1 MKRRSFL
8 APAPTPRSLPA
19 TTSRPVPRRITPE
32 DAAKI
37 VSQDIDLTGDILSSI
52 AQAVIAAGLV
62 GTITVASGSSRLLNG
77 IGAAASLVAM
87 TPIVNVLRKKRA
99 WEVLSLIERANNQD
113 TQAAIFAALA
123 ERAIQYQEKGITVMQ
138 SAIDIDADDEM
149 YALPPSSAQEFAP
162 CAPQFATAPAYDE
175 YELDDDYDEPAP
187 APMVQPMAQPPI
199 APQFQPPA
207 SQPTNWLKEAVERR
221 DEKGRPFFPHYNLAG
236 TTGDGKTTTADFI
249 ARTFMAAHGS
259 KPYLINPKHKP
270 LEPEWSIEPE
280 CEDIEDVLPHL
291 SRCLADMNERRSI
304 KNPEGRLIIIDEIDW
319 IINTYGNEAKKAVQS
334 LFKVGRSVGINL
346 LLVGQSPLATDT
358 GFSGADFRN
367 FFRMV
372 LSSEAIPFLSNSQFP
387 YPEMKEVLKGKAAE
401 IQASTRYWGLILPK
415 GERPSIKAMPHLET
429 PSGITYFTRSQST
442 DRPVAQP
449 HQPIAP
455 AQPTPPRSPKQPM
468 LQLMPQG
475 GIMDDRPTTSELE
488 PLPTV
493 ASHAYQFEGMQPVVM
508 KEPPIL
514 RLLNERDNVR
524 AIVRALIDWGG
535 TAEARKVQQQRQC
548 VALRTPAGIPY
559 NAETI
564 ARYMAFLAENYSE
577 YFAFDGKTLTTKND
591 EVLTWQLRK

>member
-1 MKRRSFL
+1 VDDPIDVGEEVLKAIGKALASF
-8 APAPTPRSLPA
+8 AVAGTFYC
-19 TTSRPVPRRITPE
+19 
-32 DAAKI
+32 AAGSDR
-37 VSQDIDLTGDILSSI
+37 VLNGASAILS
-52 AQAVIAAGLV
+52 AG
-62 GTITVASGSSRLLNG
+62 A
-77 IGAAASLVAM
+77 IGVVV
-87 TPIVNVLRKKRA
+87 TELRKAKQWPLLQKIEAATNSDVQQAIVAR
-99 WEVLSLIERANNQD
+99 LIERAQR
-113 TQAAIFAALA
+113 LA
-123 ERAIQYQEKGITVMQ
+123 EEGVTVSPILQE
-138 SAIDIDADDEM
+138 SDPF
-149 YALPPSSAQEFAP
+149 ALPPSSTQEF
-162 CAPQFATAPAYDE
+162 APQFATAPAYDE
-175 YELDDDYDEPAP
+175 YELGDDDYDEPAP
-187 APMVQPMAQPPI
+187 MMQAPMMQAQAPMVQPMAQPPI

-442 DRPVAQP
+442 DLPVTPP
-449 HQPIAP
+449 HQPIAS
-455 AQPTPPRSPKQPM
+455 AQPTPPRSSQQPM

-475 GIMDDRPTTSELE
+475 GIMDDRPTTTSLM
-488 PLPTV
+488 LPEVT
-493 ASHAYQFEGMQPVVM
+493 HYQQSIDGATLTLTDPALLDLLTSGRSPYLPV
-508 KEPPIL
+508 
-514 RLLNERDNVR
+514 
-524 AIVRALIDWGG
+524 IVRQAQKGTSQAAEGTTTVREIQSKAPHNKALQSPNG
-535 TAEARKVQQQRQC
+535 TPFTADIIRRA
-548 VALRTPAGIPY
+548 
-559 NAETI
+559 
-564 ARYMAFLAENYSE
+564 MAFLAESYPRS
-577 YFAFDGKTLTTKND
+577 FVFDGQTLTIID
-591 EVLTWQLRK
+591 PALIEADI